1 MSIIA
6 EMVIGMSYLV
16 ILGIAGALA
25 IFWWTED

>member
-1 MSIIA
+1 MGIA

-25 IFWWTED
+25 IFWWTEE

>member
-1 MSIIA
+1 MSIA